1 MSFRELRDF
10 TEIMR
15 ALGYPR
21 MISVEN
27 FRTPNFGLVADV
39 LYWMVQRYDPL
50 VSISDNIET
59 ETDRVNFLKSIAQVM
74 AGKARITLKTKNLY
88 SADGKAVKELLK
100 IARTLYR
107 AHRSQHESK
116 SDEGDGTPF
125 ALTSKLA
132 DLKSTRSIASEIT
145 EIGVKL
151 YDLLGQEEELR
162 EARKKALLFLDAISS
177 NLDSRAEHT
186 HMEQSIRDAIAS
198 VQENVKALERQCEEM
213 KADKKSLQAKIKKK
227 KAELERGEKR
237 LRSIEVL
244 RPHFMD
250 EYEALEQELS
260 AEYEVYIERF
270 RNLDYLE
277 HELDKHNQAEKEKLE
292 ASDRA
297 LKRLQKRL
305 RDDELRLFIGE
316 QDVGEDGEE
325 AKRPGGAMDKRPMA
339 AGGSRGMGG
348 GAVVGSMGAGSEG
361 SDTGSETASDSDSE
375 DRVSLGSDSGSTGSD
390 DSDLID
396 DDESGSDSGLGSDSS
411 SASDD
416 EF

>member
-74 AGKARITLKTKNLY
+74 AGKARINLKTKNLY

-107 AHRSQHESK
+107 AQRVQVERK
-116 SDEGDGTPF
+116 EEEGDATPF
-125 ALTSKLA
+125 ALSSKLA
-132 DLKSTRSIASEIT
+132 DLKSTRSVAGDIT

-162 EARKKALLFLDAISS
+162 EARRKALLFLDAISS

-186 HMEQSIRDAIAS
+186 HMEQSIRDAIAA

-213 KADKKSLQAKIKKK
+213 KADKKSLEAKIKKK
-227 KAELERGEKR
+227 KSELERGEKR
-237 LRSIEVL
+237 LRSIQTL

-250 EYEALEQELS
+250 EYEALEQELA
-260 AEYEVYIERF
+260 AEYEVYLERF
-270 RNLDYLE
+270 RNLDFLE
-277 HELDKHNQAEKEKLE
+277 HELDKHNTAEKEKLE

-325 AKRPGGAMDKRPMA
+325 AKRGPGAAPMQRPGAATRA
-339 AGGSRGMGG
+339 AGAPAARWSARWRRRR
-348 GAVVGSMGAGSEG
+348 
-361 SDTGSETASDSDSE
+361 TTATATPAATAAATA
-375 DRVSLGSDSGSTGSD
+375 RT
-390 DSDLID
+390 
-396 DDESGSDSGLGSDSS
+396 
-411 SASDD
+411 A
-416 EF
+416 

>member
-1 MSFRELRDF
+1 M
-10 TEIMR
+10 
-15 ALGYPR
+15 
-21 MISVEN
+21 
-27 FRTPNFGLVADV
+27 
-39 LYWMVQRYDPL
+39 
-50 VSISDNIET
+50 
-59 ETDRVNFLKSIAQVM
+59 
-74 AGKARITLKTKNLY
+74 
-88 SADGKAVKELLK
+88 
-100 IARTLYR
+100 
-107 AHRSQHESK
+107 QHEGK
-116 SDEGDGTPF
+116 SDDGDATPF
-125 ALTSKLA
+125 ALSSKLA
-132 DLKSTRSIASEIT
+132 DLKSTRSIAGDIT

-213 KADKKSLQAKIKKK
+213 KADKKSLESKIKKK

-260 AEYEVYIERF
+260 AEYEVYLERF
-270 RNLDYLE
+270 RNLDFLE
-277 HELDKHNQAEKEKLE
+277 HELDKHNTAEKEKLE

-305 RDDELRLFIGE
+305 RDDELKLFIGE

-325 AKRPGGAMDKRPMA
+325 AKRAPGGMVGQRPAA
-339 AGGSRGMGG
+339 AGGGRGMG
-348 GAVVGSMGAGSEG
+348 GAVVGSMNAASDG
-361 SDTGSETASDSDSE
+361 SDSGSETGSDSDSE
-375 DRVSLGSDSGSTGSD
+375 DRVSLGSDSGSSGTD

-396 DDESGSDSGLGSDSS
+396 DDSGTDSDLGTS